1 VPLSQTDLCDRT
13 GGREGDS
20 YIFSLVR
27 NRRDLKDG
35 TRVSGHTRPHIGTFL
50 GARARH
56 SGTFH
61 LSFIVDDDASIVFE
75 VDVSSFLSSPALS
88 LTNNDSWVDF
98 LSQLW
103 FTFFA
108 GSHDKI
114 TNSGSWETIL
124 ATMNTNHRD
133 NHE

>member
-1 VPLSQTDLCDRT
+1 VTAPW
-13 GGREGDS
+13 REGDS

-35 TRVSGHTRPHIGTFL
+35 TRVSGHTWPHIGTFL